1 MNKRDRQGVRT
12 PANLEQKYD
21 FGEFQKKQEQF
32 NKSLGGKVERQES
45 SINAFKKQVEDWFES
60 VTKSIEKLW
69 KSIDVISKKQTTNG
83 VALSSLADSVESL
96 IKWKKE
102 VESEEPEP
110 DDEPVPSELLVKA
123 YANDFSF
130 NGVTVDKTF
139 DEIETAIQSDI
150 NVRVKARNN
159 NGQYAFLY
167 LASYIKGKA
176 IEFIGWFDGVQI
188 ALRQWKAFLKGAF
201 GSVITLSDATSDRL
215 HGLVIYGKTTQNGTP
230 TPDAPVPLVSPGD
243 GGSLGVMAEGKNLL
257 NVDFAEKTDRG
268 VTFSPVGDG
277 GVMLTGAVTSGYPFL
292 SVGRV
297 YLTAGVW
304 YYPTLT
310 GNVLENMGLRLIN
323 RTVDPAVNAI
333 SKAAAF
339 SATVSGWYEFE
350 ITTNPGFDG
359 TTTIY
364 PMVEIGKSAT
374 EYEAYKGQSASFST
388 PNGLPGIRVDTGGNN
403 VDTSGQQWLCD
414 VVDLGTGDH
423 VQNVGEWVFNGD
435 ENWKYSAP
443 YFYLYG
449 LNEIVPT
456 SGANDYPP
464 LMCDH
469 YETKTANQVS
479 STASA
484 YNQIGITHRA
494 SEVRINNHT
503 ADLSAFTAQ
512 LKASPIRVL
521 YQLATPIRTPLSAE
535 DLAAYAALH
544 TYSPNTT
551 IYNDGGAEMDV
562 KYMAFYN

>member
-21 FGEFQKKQEQF
+21 FGEFQKEQDAF
-32 NKSLGGKVERQES
+32 NKSLGGKVERQDS
-45 SINAFKKQVEDWFES
+45 SFKAFSKQVEEWISS
-60 VTKSIEKLW
+60 VTQSIEKLW
-69 KSIDVISKKQTTNG
+69 KSVNTISDKQTSTG
-83 VALSSLADSVESL
+83 SSLSSLADNVETL
-96 IKWKKE
+96 LKWKKE
-102 VESEEPEP
+102 FDNKEPEAGG
-110 DDEPVPSELLVKA
+110 DPVPSELLVNA

-130 NGVTVDKTF
+130 DGVTLDKSF

-176 IEFIGWFDGVQI
+176 IEFIGWVDGVQI
-188 ALRQWKAFLKGAF
+188 ALRKWKAFLKGAF

-230 TPDAPVPLVSPGD
+230 TPDSPVPLVSPGD
-243 GGSLGVMAEGKNLL
+243 GGSLNVMVTGKNLL
-257 NVDFAEKTDRG
+257 EVDFVEKTDRG

-277 GVMLTGAVTSGYPFL
+277 GVMLTGAVTQGYPFL
-292 SVGRV
+292 SIGRV
-297 YLTAGVW
+297 YLTEGVW

-310 GNVLENMGLRLIN
+310 GNVLEKSGFRLIN

-364 PMVEIGKSAT
+364 PMVEIGENAT
-374 EYEAYKGQSASFST
+374 EYEKYKGRTLALAT
-388 PNGLPGIRVDTGGNN
+388 PSGLPGIPVTSGGNFIDASGSQLVCDE
-403 VDTSGQQWLCD
+403 VDFSRG
-414 VVDLGTGDH
+414 VY
-423 VQNVGEWVFNGD
+423 VQRVGEWLFDGD

-449 LNEIVPT
+449 ISDIVPT
-456 SGANDYPP
+456 AGANDYPP

-479 STASA
+479 SAASA
-484 YNQIGITHRA
+484 YNQIGITHRG
-494 SEVRINNHT
+494 SEVRVNNHT
-503 ADLSAFTAQ
+503 SDLSAFIAS

-521 YQLATPIRTPLSAE
+521 YQLATPVETPLSTEA
-535 DLAAYAALH
+535 LAAYAALH
-544 TYSPNTT
+544 TNSPITT
-551 IYNDGGAEMDV
+551 IYNDGGADMDV
-562 KYMAFYN
+562 KYLAF